1 MLRSKVLVYI
11 LMFSCMYGAKYLA
24 VLDLEA
30 VGLSDTEAK
39 VLTQRLTSK
48 MIELSDYTIV
58 ERANID
64 KILKEQKFQHSGCTD
79 SECAVEIGQLINAD
93 MTVIGTASKFGDT
106 YTIDSRIINV
116 ESGEALYS
124 ASYTHTGKI
133 DELVKE
139 GIESVAHKL
148 LGIPYKKK
156 ISSGTT
162 SKASSGYGA
171 TLDISSDPPG
181 AEVYIGGNY
190 FDTTPLILEDFPIG
204 DYEVEIKLDGYEDY
218 TKSVKLLPR
227 ASEKITPTL
236 NPIPSYIK
244 ISGTPTPDKVIIFI
258 DGKKQYLDSYKQQ
271 FKVSAGRHII
281 KVSKENY
288 FDFLDTVIVDFDKTA
303 QVSYK
308 LKKNMGLLQL
318 SVNPSD
324 AAVYVDDYVKSKYT
338 ELTPGMHKLKV
349 SQPGYDD
356 YTGEFEI
363 KLDETT
369 ELSIDLI
376 EQFGHLDLKL
386 SPYNAKVYFNDEKAM
401 ELNLPFSDSFDN
413 KASEFKLK
421 PGTYDIR
428 AEKPFYLTKTLPAT
442 IKNKERTDITLTL
455 EAKSRSVAKKRAWM
469 FPGLGHMYAD
479 APSKGQKWL
488 ILGGASIIGTAYMG
502 QSFLS
507 NMDAFDIAK
516 ANYHAATEPTE
527 INRLGGIYT
536 SAFDDKKTSL
546 IGTAGFGAAYIVV
559 WIWSAIDVNSVIP
572 SEIDLRADVH
582 LNKYGQLEASI
593 AF

>member
-1 MLRSKVLVYI
+1 MSSL
-11 LMFSCMYGAKYLA
+11 FGAKYLA
-24 VLDLEA
+24 VLDLEP
-30 VGLSDTEAK
+30 VGLSETEAK

-48 MIELSDYTIV
+48 MIELSDFIVV

-79 SECAVEIGQLINAD
+79 SECAVEIGQLLNAD
-93 MTVIGTASKFGDT
+93 VSVIGTASKFGKT
-106 YTIDSRIINV
+106 YTLDCRIINV
-116 ESGEALYS
+116 ESGEAIES
-124 ASYTHTGKI
+124 ASYTHTGEI

-139 GIESVAHKL
+139 GIESIAHKL

-218 TKSVKLLPR
+218 IQSIKLLPR
-227 ASEKITPTL
+227 GTEILIANLTG
-236 NPIPSYIK
+236 IPSYIEFR
-244 ISGTPTPDKVIIFI
+244 GNPRLDKLSRLTVDI
-258 DGKKQYLDSYKQQ
+258 DGLKQYI
-271 FKVSAGRHII
+271 GRYDNKIEVLSGKHII
-281 KVSKENY
+281 KVSGKGY
-288 FDFLDTVIVDFDKTA
+288 LDYVDTVLVIAGQTA
-303 QVSYK
+303 NVTYELTK
-308 LKKNMGLLQL
+308 NAGFLKA
-318 SVNPSD
+318 SVNPSNARLYIDDSFIGWRD
-324 AAVYVDDYVKSKYT
+324 AIELSPGIYTIKASKD
-338 ELTPGMHKLKV
+338 
-349 SQPGYDD
+349 GYDD

-369 ELSIDLI
+369 ERSIDLI

-413 KASEFKLK
+413 KASEFKLR
-421 PGTYDIR
+421 PGTYDVR
-428 AEKPFYLTKTLPAT
+428 AEKPFYYTKSMPAT
-442 IKNKERTDITLTL
+442 IKNKERTDLTLTL

-469 FPGLGHMYAD
+469 FPGLGHIYAD

-488 ILGGASIIGTAYMG
+488 ILGGASIIGTAY
-502 QSFLS
+502 
-507 NMDAFDIAK
+507 
-516 ANYHAATEPTE
+516 
-527 INRLGGIYT
+527 
-536 SAFDDKKTSL
+536 
-546 IGTAGFGAAYIVV
+546 
-559 WIWSAIDVNSVIP
+559 
-572 SEIDLRADVH
+572 
-582 LNKYGQLEASI
+582 
-593 AF
+593 